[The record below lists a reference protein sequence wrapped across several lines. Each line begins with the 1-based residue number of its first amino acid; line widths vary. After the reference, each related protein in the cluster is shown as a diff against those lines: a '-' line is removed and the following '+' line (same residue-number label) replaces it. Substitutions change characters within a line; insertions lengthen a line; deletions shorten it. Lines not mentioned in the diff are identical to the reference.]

1 MLVAV
6 LVTRE
11 PAHVELVMTDPW
23 LLPKLAADSIEGRG
37 RKLCFVVP
45 LLSPVKADG
54 GRVCAVVVGGEKS
67 DVAALPIG
75 TGLPYPIC

>member
-1 MLVAV
+1 M
-6 LVTRE
+6 
-11 PAHVELVMTDPW
+11 
-23 LLPKLAADSIEGRG
+23 EGRG

-45 LLSPVKADG
+45 LLSPVKDDG